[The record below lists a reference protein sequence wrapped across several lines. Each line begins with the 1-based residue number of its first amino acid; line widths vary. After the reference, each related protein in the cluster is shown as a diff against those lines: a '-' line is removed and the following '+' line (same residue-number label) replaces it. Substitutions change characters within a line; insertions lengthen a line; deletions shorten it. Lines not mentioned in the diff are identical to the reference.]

1 MQPQKTT
8 PKNLQTRE
16 NTQFAAKKGKNMA
29 TWDVEMEECVP
40 RCKCGKVFVT
50 RYKRYRVKAEF
61 VMRT

>member
-16 NTQFAAKKGKNMA
+16 NTQFAAKKGENMA

-40 RCKCGKVFVT
+40 RCKCGEVFVT
-50 RYKRYRVKAEF
+50 RYQRF
-61 VMRT
+61 

>member
-1 MQPQKTT
+1 
-8 PKNLQTRE
+8 
-16 NTQFAAKKGKNMA
+16 MA

-61 VMRT
+61 VMRTQAESKNVD